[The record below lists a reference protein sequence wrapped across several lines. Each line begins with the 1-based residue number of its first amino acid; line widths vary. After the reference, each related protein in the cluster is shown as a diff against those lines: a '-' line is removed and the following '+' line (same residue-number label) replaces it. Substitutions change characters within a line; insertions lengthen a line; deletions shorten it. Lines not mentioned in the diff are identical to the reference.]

1 MAITTYDELKAA
13 VADFLNRDDL
23 ATSAATFISLAE
35 AGMQRS
41 LRHWRME
48 KRANAVID
56 TQYSAI
62 PADFLQVIR
71 FHITSGTT
79 RPLELISQSELLER
93 KANTS
98 NTLGGPSYYA
108 MTAGEIEVFPVP
120 DGDYDAELHY
130 YSEVPA
136 LSAANPTNWVL
147 EYFPDLYLYGALV
160 HSAPYLK
167 EDERTQ
173 VWAALYRSAIDAI
186 NEDSERGKFGGS
198 GRRLKI
204 RSY

>member
-98 NTLGGPSYYA
+98 NTSGTPSYYA

-120 DGDYDAELHY
+120 DGEYDAELHY

-136 LSAANPTNWVL
+136 LSASNPTNWVL

>member
-71 FHITSGTT
+71 FYITSGTT

-98 NTLGGPSYYA
+98 NTSGTPSYYA

-173 VWAALYRSAIDAI
+173 IWAALYRSAIDAI

>member
-71 FHITSGTT
+71 FYITSGTT

-98 NTLGGPSYYA
+98 NTSGTPSYYA

-120 DGDYDAELHY
+120 DGEYDAELHY

-136 LSAANPTNWVL
+136 LSASNPTNWVL